1 MLERILAGIVA
12 AAALFL
18 ALAAPAGTPSGYPG
32 PTTTPTAM
40 STDMPAP
47 ATSTPAVFDDA
58 YPNCDA
64 WVDDDRMIRCASTP
78 DPYP

>member
-18 ALAAPAGTPSGYPG
+18 ALAAPAGIPSGYPA
-32 PTTTPTAM
+32 PTTSPTAM
-40 STDMPAP
+40 STDMPVP
-47 ATSTPAVFDDA
+47 ATSTPAVFDDT

-64 WVDDDRMIRCASTP
+64 WVDAGGLIRCSATP
-78 DPYP
+78 GPYP

>member
-18 ALAAPAGTPSGYPG
+18 ALAAPAGTPSGYLA
-32 PTTTPTAM
+32 PTASSTAM

-47 ATSTPAVFDDA
+47 ATSTPAVFDDT
-58 YPNCDA
+58 YPNCDT
-64 WVDDDRMIRCASTP
+64 WVDAGGLIRCAATHI
-78 DPYP
+78 PYP